1 MKFLIINA
9 DDFGYGRGV
18 NRAIVELH
26 DQGVV
31 TSTSLMVNT
40 PATAE
45 AVALAATR
53 PGLSLGLHVNF
64 TNEAQR
70 LVEFDDPAICRD
82 ELRRQFDRF
91 VALIG
96 RLPTHLDSHQHVHR
110 RPRCQVSFLELAEEH
125 RLPLRDRAPVTFK
138 GGFYA
143 QWEYGVSQPA
153 KVSFDALTGI
163 VATELHRGIYEL
175 SVHPGYHDATVEYVY
190 HRDRE
195 WELAT
200 LSDPRVPTL
209 LEDHGVE
216 LISYHHLPH
225 AVGRLDGVS
234 A

>member
-26 DQGVV
+26 DRGVV
-31 TSTSLMVNT
+31 TSASLMVNT
-40 PATAE
+40 PGTAE

-53 PGLSLGLHVNF
+53 SGLSLGLHVNF

-91 VALIG
+91 VELIG

-143 QWEYGVSQPA
+143 QWEYGVSQPG

-163 VATELHRGIYEL
+163 VSTELHRGIYEL

-209 LEDHGVE
+209 LEEHGVE
-216 LISYHHLPH
+216 LISYHRLPH